1 MAFRQPTYHAPQ
13 RIYTPPDLTQVQ
25 AQPVAQPTT
34 QPQHLADSQEWIL
47 FSPAAESTTDR
58 TYTTSTA
65 RTRTAGRSRIS
76 DFGSLDTAARS
87 YGYDDDDAVAEE
99 ALEEEEDGELDSL
112 DSHLH
117 EFREPSLYRQSA
129 EASGT
134 VLPTHDGLGS
144 FRLDQIGMGEE
155 VQEHLYAFE
164 RFNPRRV
171 KRRRE
176 SVEMG
181 MLELESERAA
191 EAERTRRIETWRMEQ
206 SRVLVEEIQRETRR
220 RKQSM
225 STQRES
231 FLVDRE
237 QEDVATLSNVDI
249 GTEQDEVPGD
259 ENESFWNRI
268 TRRVIRDLMRIDDDL
283 LSIIFGEALPED
295 DLSTTPPADAA
306 RSVIVTNRYDQSSW
320 EFRLLERIAR
330 ELGILASQISDH
342 PGAFSTYLHS
352 QQTPLPYAGLPVIPE
367 CRPGRSGCP
376 DLCQRTP
383 ERGTGVRFMV
393 EIAGLDVDV
402 ACSVVLDRVVQR
414 IGHRAAPGPL
424 PGQSR
429 RGPVGPVAPVG
440 PVGPA
445 GPLAPAGPVA
455 PAGPIASNRSTAA
468 PAGPAGPVARFV
480 PGTPERWTSVRF
492 MVEIAGLDVDVAC
505 SVVLD
510 RIVQRRRSSCR
521 SRSLPGQSL
530 RTSGS
535 GRAHGSGRSCRATG
549 SSGCLFA
556 SRTDFSRS
564 TRRASRP
571 GRSGCPDL
579 CQRTP
584 ERGSGVRLIVKIA
597 GLDVMQLVP
606 LYSTASF
613 SA

>member
-13 RIYTPPDLTQVQ
+13 RIYTLPDDTQAQ
-25 AQPVAQPTT
+25 AQPSTQPAT

-47 FSPAAESTTDR
+47 FSPATESTTDR

-87 YGYDDDDAVAEE
+87 YGYDEDGEDAVE
-99 ALEEEEDGELDSL
+99 EEEEDGELDSL

-117 EFREPSLYRQSA
+117 EFREPSLYRQG

-176 SVEMG
+176 SIELG
-181 MLELESERAA
+181 MLELETERAA

-206 SRVLVEEIQRETRR
+206 SRLLVDEIQRETRR

-231 FLVDRE
+231 ILADRE
-237 QEDVATLSNVDI
+237 QEDVATLSSVDM
-249 GTEQDEVPGD
+249 GTEQDEVPVD

-268 TRRVIRDLMRIDDDL
+268 TRRVIRDLMGIDDDL

-295 DLSTTPPADAA
+295 DDLSTTPPAEAA
-306 RSVIVTNRYDQSSW
+306 RSIIATNRYDQSSW

-330 ELGILASQISDH
+330 ELGIMVNQISDH

-367 CRPGRSGCP
+367 TARDVPATTNPEDSTITTPQFLPTLQTQTQPVSIPIPTPTTSLASPVPLEDPDSTPRPTNLLSQPLTREEWERDLDLKMVFRYLRSRFVSKFRSAP
-376 DLCQRTP
+376 SPTSPNLDFV
-383 ERGTGVRFMV
+383 GTSHL
-393 EIAGLDVDV
+393 ATASTADT
-402 ACSVVLDRVVQR
+402 AA
-414 IGHRAAPGPL
+414 RAARVRQHHPL
-424 PGQSR
+424 VTRQK
-429 RGPVGPVAPVG
+429 
-440 PVGPA
+440 
-445 GPLAPAGPVA
+445 
-455 PAGPIASNRSTAA
+455 SNT
-468 PAGPAGPVARFV
+468 
-480 PGTPERWTSVRF
+480 ER
-492 MVEIAGLDVDVAC
+492 D
-505 SVVLD
+505 
-510 RIVQRRRSSCR
+510 RRRSIERRTWKPSVPGGATGLVGGGVMGHARRGSSSCASERVSAKGLGKR
-521 SRSLPGQSL
+521 SGSSRHYWDFGGQSVG
-530 RTSGS
+530 SGS
-535 GRAHGSGRSCRATG
+535 LVAGVGGMGSWG
-549 SSGCLFA
+549 
-556 SRTDFSRS
+556 
-564 TRRASRP
+564 
-571 GRSGCPDL
+571 
-579 CQRTP
+579 
-584 ERGSGVRLIVKIA
+584 EV
-597 GLDVMQLVP
+597 
-606 LYSTASF
+606 
-613 SA
+613 

>member
-367 CRPGRSGCP
+367 TARDVQTTNPEDSTLTSGPQFLPTLQTQTPPVSIPIPTPTTSLSAPPLEDLDSTPRPTNPLSQPLTREEWERDLDLKMVFRYLRSRFVSKFRSAP
-376 DLCQRTP
+376 ATSPPILDFVA
-383 ERGTGVRFMV
+383 GTGGTSHL
-393 EIAGLDVDV
+393 ATASTADT
-402 ACSVVLDRVVQR
+402 AA
-414 IGHRAAPGPL
+414 RAARVRQHHPL
-424 PGQSR
+424 VTRQK
-429 RGPVGPVAPVG
+429 
-440 PVGPA
+440 
-445 GPLAPAGPVA
+445 
-455 PAGPIASNRSTAA
+455 ST
-468 PAGPAGPVARFV
+468 
-480 PGTPERWTSVRF
+480 TER
-492 MVEIAGLDVDVAC
+492 D
-505 SVVLD
+505 
-510 RIVQRRRSSCR
+510 RRRSIERRTWKPSIPTGGLGIVSGGVIGHVRRGSSSCASERVSAKGLGKR
-521 SRSLPGQSL
+521 SGSSRHYWDFGGQSVG
-530 RTSGS
+530 SGS
-535 GRAHGSGRSCRATG
+535 LVAGVGGMGSWG
-549 SSGCLFA
+549 
-556 SRTDFSRS
+556 
-564 TRRASRP
+564 
-571 GRSGCPDL
+571 
-579 CQRTP
+579 
-584 ERGSGVRLIVKIA
+584 EV
-597 GLDVMQLVP
+597 
-606 LYSTASF
+606 
-613 SA
+613 